1 MQARVMRIA
10 AGAMAM
16 AFIVGCQNT
25 AEVRVHADSP
35 EADAMLARIAQLAG
49 EWEMTDESGV
59 THHAA
64 TFSVTA
70 AGSAVREIMFPGSE
84 MEMTNLYHMDG
95 SELVITHYCAA
106 GNQPRMVAS
115 EAAETEDGTTF
126 SFELDRV
133 SNLREGHDHY
143 MGDMKLLI
151 LDSGGV
157 RVDWRSYDRAGNL
170 TDPIT
175 FVLTRMAGS

>member
-70 AGSAVREIMFPGSE
+70 VREIMFPGSE
-84 MEMTNLYHMDG
+84 MEMTNLYHMAG